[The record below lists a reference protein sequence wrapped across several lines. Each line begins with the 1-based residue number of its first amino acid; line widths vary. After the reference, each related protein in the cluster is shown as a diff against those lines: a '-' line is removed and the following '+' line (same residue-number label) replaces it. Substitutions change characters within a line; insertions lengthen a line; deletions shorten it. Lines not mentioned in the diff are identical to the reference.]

1 MLSLPP
7 TIGSYEIVKLPQNP
21 EDVGYG
27 ESIVVNLEQQI
38 PNTEAARHCA
48 TFEWFLIKVD
58 DEKSTLSEEA
68 SILHS
73 ASGVWAS
80 HACAILEFTRGGV

>member
-21 EDVGYG
+21 EDVGY
-27 ESIVVNLEQQI
+27 
-38 PNTEAARHCA
+38 EAARHCA
-48 TFEWFLIKVD
+48 TFEWFLIKVED
-58 DEKSTLSEEA
+58 KKSTLSEEA

-73 ASGVWAS
+73 ASGGVGIPRLRYFGMHKGWS
-80 HACAILEFTRGGV
+80 VMILDLYGPCLG